1 MPTASPHKKRNNVK
15 GTNRRRNGYE
25 LTSQRNMRPIILG
38 AASATVITHIIAFLI
53 APHVLDYTPPQLP
66 AHSVTDTNKRV
77 VFKVKKEQPE
87 PEQLPEEQPQE
98 PPPPPDETPDVDI
111 LNTEL
116 QELTMRPGDT
126 NIFIKPA
133 MADIQQSDLQQ
144 MEAPTNMQLDVQGG
158 DAIPEPENI
167 DSPDP
172 APMNANDTIINVDPA
187 TTDLAQN
194 REELDKNLKDSSD
207 TGNIQMPANTRSLG
221 ELMAESNLG
230 SGSGVARLGA
240 ELLFDFNECT
250 LKSSAYVSLNQLAA
264 LIQINPDTQF
274 IIEGHSDSI
283 GSATYNAFI
292 SLRRATA
299 VRNWLREL
307 GVPMERVYIRA
318 CAAKSPIAS
327 TTGDAEAQKLNRRV
341 EIHMRNAQ
349 EPLPEGCLPITFDID
364 LEKSTTALINEKTPT
379 PQTYTSA
386 CPITNP
392 DAFEDESDAEV
403 VMPDNSPPPTATTP
417 AQQ

>member
-1 MPTASPHKKRNNVK
+1 MPKASTTPKRNNVK

-25 LTSQRNMRPIILG
+25 LTSQRNMRPILLG

-66 AHSVTDTNKRV
+66 THSVTDKNKRV

-87 PEQLPEEQPQE
+87 PEKEQEEEQQE
-98 PPPPPDETPDVDI
+98 LPPPPEETPDVDI
-111 LNTEL
+111 LDTEL
-116 QELTMRPGDT
+116 KELTMRPGDT
-126 NIFIKPA
+126 NIFVKPA
-133 MADIQQSDLQQ
+133 MADIQQTDLQQ
-144 MEAPTNMQLDVQGG
+144 MAPPTNMQLDVQGG

-194 REELDKNLKDSSD
+194 HEELDKNLKDSSD
-207 TGNIQMPANTRSLG
+207 TGNVQMPANTRSLG
-221 ELMAESNLG
+221 ELLGESNLG

-240 ELLFDFNECT
+240 ELLFDFNQCT

-292 SLRRATA
+292 SLRRAAA
-299 VRNWLREL
+299 VRQWLRDL
-307 GVPMERVYIRA
+307 GVPMDRVYIRA
-318 CAAKSPIAS
+318 CAAKSPIVS
-327 TTGDAEAQKLNRRV
+327 TKGSEEEQKLNRRV

-349 EPLPEGCLPITFDID
+349 EPLPEGCLNNSFNID
-364 LEKSTTALINEKTPT
+364 LEKSTTALIEAKTPT

-386 CPITNP
+386 SPISNP
-392 DAFEDESDAEV
+392 DLFADEDEADVVTEDA
-403 VMPDNSPPPTATTP
+403 PPATTTP
-417 AQQ
+417 PQQ